1 METKKKRIEELV
13 EILNKASEA
22 YYQGQEEKMSNY
34 EWDAMFD
41 ELTALEQ
48 ETGYILPDS
57 PTQNT
62 GAEETGGNREP
73 HEFPALSLAK
83 TKQVSELKK
92 WAEGKDIW
100 LSWKLD
106 GLTLVLTY
114 DQGKLTKIVTRGN
127 GTVGNNITFLKDSIK
142 GFPLKISYQG
152 HMVVRG
158 EATISYTD
166 FEMINDLIE
175 DDDEKYANPR
185 NLASGTL
192 SLDDPQKAFLPLKG
206 NGATRTI
213 WMK

>member
-1 METKKKRIEELV
+1 M
-13 EILNKASEA
+13 
-22 YYQGQEEKMSNY
+22 
-34 EWDAMFD
+34 
-41 ELTALEQ
+41 
-48 ETGYILPDS
+48 
-57 PTQNT
+57 
-62 GAEETGGNREP
+62 
-73 HEFPALSLAK
+73 
-83 TKQVSELKK
+83 KK
-92 WAEGKDIW
+92 WAEGRDIW

-114 DQGKLTKIVTRGN
+114 DKGKLTKIVTRGN
-127 GTVGNNITFLKDSIK
+127 GAVGNNITFLKDAIK

-192 SLDDPQKAFLPLKG
+192 SLDDPQKV
-206 NGATRTI
+206 TERCV
-213 WMK
+213 

>member
-13 EILNKASEA
+13 GILNEASGA

-92 WAEGKDIW
+92 WAEGRDIW

-114 DQGKLTKIVTRGN
+114 DKGKLTKIVTRGN
-127 GTVGNNITFLKDSIK
+127 GAVGN
-142 GFPLKISYQG
+142 
-152 HMVVRG
+152 
-158 EATISYTD
+158 
-166 FEMINDLIE
+166 
-175 DDDEKYANPR
+175 
-185 NLASGTL
+185 L
-192 SLDDPQKAFLPLKG
+192 SL
-206 NGATRTI
+206 I
-213 WMK
+213 HI